1 MTEKEINAAIAE
13 AANVNPNEIDL
24 LQVVTNALL
33 YLGQKGVAP
42 DKLPGLMA
50 LYRSEITNDSIA
62 LARYECEYTPVA
74 RQIAGF
80 YVRNGVL
87 RRDYTTYPLES
98 ID

>member
-1 MTEKEINAAIAE
+1 MTEKEINAAIEE

-33 YLGQKGVAP
+33 YLGKKGCAP

-50 LYRSEITNDSIA
+50 LYRSEITNDTIA
-62 LARYECEYTPVA
+62 LARYDCECTPFA

-80 YVRNGVL
+80 FVRNGVL
-87 RRDYTTYPLES
+87 RRDYATYPLES

>member
-1 MTEKEINAAIAE
+1 MTEKEINAAIEE

-33 YLGQKGVAP
+33 YLGQKGIAP

-50 LYRSEITNDSIA
+50 LYSSEITNDTIA
-62 LARYECEYTPVA
+62 LARYDCEGTPFA
-74 RQIAGF
+74 RKIAGF

-87 RRDYTTYPLES
+87 RRDYATYPLDS